1 MLITISGLSGS
12 GKSSSAKRLAEK
24 LGIPTVD
31 IGTIFRAMA
40 KRYKMDVMTFGRY
53 AEEHPEIDRKLDA
66 TMVRR
71 AKHDGN
77 LILQGRLA
85 GWMSLLN
92 DLPAHRIWIGATART
107 RASRVAK
114 REGIPYARALKEIT
128 RRDRDN
134 LVRYRRTYGLDL
146 NDLSVYDT
154 VVQTDN
160 LSVERVVS
168 SLVKTLPKVWPTKPR
183 TPLKKRKTSRKAA
196 PGQRPRSKK

>member
-12 GKSSSAKRLAEK
+12 GKSSSAKLLAER

-40 KRYKMDVMTFGRY
+40 KRYKMDVVAFGRY
-53 AEEHPEIDRKLDA
+53 AEKHPEIDRKLDA
-66 TMVRR
+66 AMVRR
-71 AKHDGN
+71 AKRDGN

-92 DLPAHRIWIGATART
+92 DLPAYRIWIGATART
-107 RASRVAK
+107 RASRVAR
-114 REGIPYARALKEIT
+114 REGIPYARALKEIN

-160 LSVERVVS
+160 LSVRQVVS
-168 SLVKTLPKVWPTKPR
+168 SLVKTLPKVWPMKPR
-183 TPLKKRKTSRKAA
+183 TPPRKRKTSRKA
-196 PGQRPRSKK
+196 PGRRPRPKK